1 MQTAEFGIPALDAT
15 RVLDLEN
22 ALIPLSG
29 VARVHVTVQSRS
41 VSVEYDPAFVNEK
54 LIQDA
59 IKNAGYSEVNPAE
72 D

>member
-1 MQTAEFGIPALDAT
+1 MQTAEFSIPALDAS

-29 VARVHVTVQSRS
+29 VARVHVTVPSRS
-41 VSVEYDPAFVNEK
+41 VSVEYDPDFVNEK
-54 LIQDA
+54 LIQDL
-59 IKNAGYSEVNPAE
+59 IKNAGYSGANPGE

>member
-41 VSVEYDPAFVNEK
+41 V
-54 LIQDA
+54 
-59 IKNAGYSEVNPAE
+59 
-72 D
+72 